1 MSRRP
6 NSANAG
12 VSLFPFLAVLL
23 CTMGSL
29 VLLLMLIA
37 SQTKA
42 QAEAEKALAA
52 KPKIDTEAIR
62 RREEDLQWKI
72 DQLAKSREKTLADVA
87 EHRAQLSHLEEHA
100 LRLKKQL
107 ADLEAAEALLKTQAA
122 GDQAGRGAL
131 AADLEELRRRIAEAE
146 KKLAAEKA
154 TGRKPQAF
162 AVVPYD
168 GDKGTRRRP
177 IYIECRGDSIVLQPE
192 GIKFVESD
200 FAGSLG
206 PSNPLA
212 TAVRLTSEYLTRG
225 EAYREGEQPYP
236 LLLVRPS
243 GIGSYYAA
251 RAGMSSWEG
260 EFGYELIDEDWPLE
274 FPPADPLLSQMLT
287 KAVEEARVRQV
298 MLARAA
304 PSIRNRGPKATFR
317 VSPSGGGI
325 VQEGGGGGY
334 GGSRGARF
342 SADRGGQRGGYQQ
355 PSSGG
360 GYSSTRPPD
369 DKFAS
374 INNGAP
380 GGNGGGSSGGNMP
393 GHGGAP
399 GGELVAAGPTING
412 NGGSGLGSPNVGG
425 TGGSGSGM
433 SDDRYGTGAAGAA
446 GGTLGDR
453 YGGVPGSG
461 TGGMGVGGPG
471 VGGPGTGSGVA
482 ANGSD
487 PGNGNGGAAANQ
499 STVGDRY
506 AVAGAPGAAAGYPSQ
521 PTPGNGPSLGSPTGT
536 GGVAGMN
543 GAAGGLGSNGAN
555 SYVGGGPSSGTP
567 GAGGVSSGD
576 PNTFS
581 ASGRLGSG
589 SSAADNGVAGQ
600 NGFANGYSSTRPTG
614 NDQATGG
621 QPGGTNTGPNGAAG
635 MNGGDSNTS
644 SGVAGTGYGSSESGS
659 TGGGQAGGGAGA
671 GKMTGSNQ
679 GGGGGLG
686 ASIANSSNS
695 GAGGGAGVSVGD
707 SAGGGGIG
715 VGGGGASGSGP
726 DPSAAQNSSN
736 SQNVPPPGPGE
747 YVEPMSGKRGKNW
760 GLPEEA
766 RRSTAITRPIQ
777 LYCTANNLT
786 VLNDKGIPDK
796 QIVMEGPTENSVD
809 TIVSTVWDQ
818 VTTWGIA
825 GRGMY
830 WKPKL
835 VVHVSPDGAQRF
847 NELKQLL
854 DGSGLEVS
862 GKQIAVAQPV
872 AHGRR

>member
-6 NSANAG
+6 TSANTG

-72 DQLAKSREKTLADVA
+72 DQLSKSREKTLADVA

-100 LRLKKQL
+100 SRLRKQL
-107 ADLEAAEALLKTQAA
+107 AELEAAEALLKSQAA

-131 AADLEELRRRIAEAE
+131 QADLDELRRKIAEAE
-146 KKLAAEKA
+146 KKLAAEKTA
-154 TGRKPQAF
+154 GRKPQAF

-225 EAYREGEQPYP
+225 ESYREGEQPYP

-274 FPPADPLLSQMLT
+274 FPPADPLLSQMIV

-317 VSPSGGGI
+317 VAPSGGGI
-325 VQEGGGGGY
+325 VQEGGGGNY
-334 GGSRGARF
+334 GAP
-342 SADRGGQRGGYQQ
+342 RGGGYSSTRSGSGPRGGGYQQ
-355 PSSGG
+355 PAGGG

-374 INNGAP
+374 VNNGAAGGSGGPSGDANNPGFGGDAGRYPSLAGNAQPSVGQPGIGQPGYGQPGNALPGTQPGLGGSP
-380 GGNGGGSSGGNMP
+380 GGDM
-393 GHGGAP
+393 
-399 GGELVAAGPTING
+399 VAAVPTING
-412 NGGSGLGSPNVGG
+412 SGGTGVGGPGVGGSGGA
-425 TGGSGSGM
+425 
-433 SDDRYGTGAAGAA
+433 SDDRYGTGAAGTT
-446 GGTLGDR
+446 GGTLGER
-453 YGGVPGSG
+453 YGGVPGSS
-461 TGGMGVGGPG
+461 TGGTGVGG
-471 VGGPGTGSGVA
+471 TGANSGVA
-482 ANGSD
+482 ASG
-487 PGNGNGGAAANQ
+487 GGTGNGGPQ

-506 AVAGAPGAAAGYPSQ
+506 ASAGAAGAPGGYPGQ
-521 PTPGNGPSLGSPTGT
+521 PTSGSGPSLGPPTGT
-536 GGVAGMN
+536 GG
-543 GAAGGLGSNGAN
+543 
-555 SYVGGGPSSGTP
+555 TP
-567 GAGGVSSGD
+567 SGD
-576 PNTFS
+576 PNAFS
-581 ASGRLGSG
+581 ATSRLGSG
-589 SSAADNGVAGQ
+589 NSAPNSVAGQ
-600 NGFANGYSSTRPTG
+600 NGFANGYSSTSNSG
-614 NDQATGG
+614 DSQATGG
-621 QPGGTNTGPNGAAG
+621 QSGGTNTGPAGAAG
-635 MNGGDSNTS
+635 MNGGTSNTS

-659 TGGGQAGGGAGA
+659 TGGGQSGGGVA
-671 GKMTGSNQ
+671 SS
-679 GGGGGLG
+679 GGDSSG
-686 ASIANSSNS
+686 AS
-695 GAGGGAGVSVGD
+695 GQPGGS
-707 SAGGGGIG
+707 
-715 VGGGGASGSGP
+715 GGASG
-726 DPSAAQNSSN
+726 AAGGAPNISM

-777 LYCTANNLT
+777 IYCTGNNLT
-786 VLNDKGIPDK
+786 VLTDKGIPDK
-796 QIVMEGPTENSVD
+796 QIIMEGPTEDSVD
-809 TIVSTVWDQ
+809 TLVSTVWDQ

-835 VVHVSPDGAQRF
+835 VVHVSPDGQQRF
-847 NELKQLL
+847 NDLKQLL

-862 GKQIAVAQPV
+862 GKQIAVAQPA

>member
-87 EHRAQLSHLEEHA
+87 EHRAQLSHFEEHA
-100 LRLKKQL
+100 SRLKRQL
-107 ADLEAAEALLKTQAA
+107 ADLEAAEALLKSQAA

-131 AADLEELRRRIAEAE
+131 AADLEELRRKIAEAE
-146 KKLAAEKA
+146 KKLAAEKSA
-154 TGRKPQAF
+154 GRKPQAF

-177 IYIECRGDSIVLQPE
+177 IYIECRGDSIILQPE

-225 EAYREGEQPYP
+225 ESYREGEQPYP

-274 FPPADPLLSQMLT
+274 FPPPDPLLSQMIV

-304 PSIRNRGPKATFR
+304 PSIRNKGPKATFR

-325 VQEGGGGGY
+325 VQEGGSGNY
-334 GGSRGARF
+334 GGSRGSRY
-342 SADRGGQRGGYQQ
+342 SADRSAGGSAPRGSFPQ
-355 PSSGG
+355 PTAGG
-360 GYSSTRPPD
+360 GYSSTRQPT

-374 INNGAP
+374 VNNGAA
-380 GGNGGGSSGGNMP
+380 GGNVGPSGSGTSPGLGGDAARYPGSAGNGQP
-393 GHGGAP
+393 GSALPGTQPGLGGAP
-399 GGELVAAGPTING
+399 GGDMVAATPTING
-412 NGGSGLGSPNVGG
+412 PGGSGLGGPGV
-425 TGGSGSGM
+425 GGSGGL
-433 SDDRYGTGAAGAA
+433 SDDRYGTGAAGTT

-453 YGGVPGSG
+453 YGGVPGS
-461 TGGMGVGGPG
+461 
-471 VGGPGTGSGVA
+471 S
-482 ANGSD
+482 NGL
-487 PGNGNGGAAANQ
+487 
-499 STVGDRY
+499 
-506 AVAGAPGAAAGYPSQ
+506 AAGGTPDQPSS
-521 PTPGNGPSLGSPTGT
+521 TSGPSLGAPTGT
-536 GGVAGMN
+536 GGTAGVN
-543 GAAGGLGSNGAN
+543 GAAGGFASNGAN
-555 SYVGGGPSSGTP
+555 SYVG
-567 GAGGVSSGD
+567 
-576 PNTFS
+576 
-581 ASGRLGSG
+581 SG
-589 SSAADNGVAGQ
+589 SSGNGMSSNDVAVQ
-600 NGFANGYSSTRPTG
+600 NGSAGGYSSTRNTG
-614 NDQATGG
+614 DTQQASNG
-621 QPGGTNTGPNGAAG
+621 QGGGTNTGPAGAAG
-635 MNGGDSNTS
+635 MNGGTSNTS
-644 SGVAGTGYGSSESGS
+644 SGVAGTGYGSSEAGSSGGGS
-659 TGGGQAGGGAGA
+659 TSSGGQSAGSSVAGTGGGSAGQVGQPGGA
-671 GKMTGSNQ
+671 
-679 GGGGGLG
+679 
-686 ASIANSSNS
+686 
-695 GAGGGAGVSVGD
+695 
-707 SAGGGGIG
+707 
-715 VGGGGASGSGP
+715 GGASG
-726 DPSAAQNSSN
+726 DPTGAPNISMN
-736 SQNVPPPGPGE
+736 QNVPPPGPGE

-760 GLPEEA
+760 GLPEES

-777 LYCTANNLT
+777 IYCTGNNLT

-796 QIVMEGPTENSVD
+796 QIVMEGPTVDSVD
-809 TIVSTVWDQ
+809 TLVSTVWDQ

-847 NELKQLL
+847 NDLKQLL

-872 AHGRR
+872 SGGRR